1 MSPGDNAFSS
11 ARQAWA
17 TAKAKAAH
25 RRAEDRLLNEE
36 IKAKAKAKA
45 KGTGRGSGSTEGP
58 KAKARATSKATPKAT
73 AKANGTASEEEALAV
88 EFEGFFDRLNVDEE
102 EAAEEEEKPAD
113 EPAAA
118 ATAKGK
124 AKAKSKAKATAAKAK
139 GKAKAKANG
148 TAAEEEA
155 PTAATA
161 AKAKGKAKAKAGT
174 VISAVVALLE
184 PSALLAAR
192 AAKAKA
198 KGNGKGKANGTETA
212 VGDAAPAESRVADTS
227 ALVTTEPSE
236 PDQLGNDEHRVYCK
250 DCKAWV
256 SYQRCRVLSKTA
268 GTCEPKVICICRSLV
283 WHSSSWMHRSCVARH
298 RLCRGR
304 VIYTGI
310 GLSVRSLFL
319 FVGLG
324 RGGINLIY
332 WGESSPL
339 RLSLRVQL
347 WGSSFADLPPPCIA
361 GTWRCCKC
369 STKCTQLRRIFN
381 HWPTPE
387 FMQLSEDTC
396 TSSNSVDTN
405 QKPTAIRSL
414 ASATSVVLAV

>member
-1 MSPGDNAFSS
+1 MSPGDSAFDG

-45 KGTGRGSGSTEGP
+45 NGTGRGSGSTEGP

-88 EFEGFFDRLNVDEE
+88 EFEGFFDRLNVN
-102 EAAEEEEKPAD
+102 EEEETEEDEKPSD

-124 AKAKSKAKATAAKAK
+124 AKAKSKAKSKAKATAAKAK

-161 AKAKGKAKAKAGT
+161 AKAKGKAKAKANAGT
-174 VISAVVALLE
+174 VISAVAALLE

-212 VGDAAPAESRVADTS
+212 VGDAAPAESGVADTS

-268 GTCEPKVICICRSLV
+268 GTCEPKVICICRSPV
-283 WHSSSWMHRSCVARH
+283 WHSRSWMHRSCVARH

-339 RLSLRVQL
+339 RLS
-347 WGSSFADLPPPCIA
+347 
-361 GTWRCCKC
+361 
-369 STKCTQLRRIFN
+369 
-381 HWPTPE
+381 
-387 FMQLSEDTC
+387 
-396 TSSNSVDTN
+396 
-405 QKPTAIRSL
+405 
-414 ASATSVVLAV
+414 